1 MSNSEPRFE
10 SYVRRIENAIG
21 RPLTAYE
28 RDRLA
33 LADEMPGGWMRT
45 FVSRQGTEM
54 PDFDA
59 LAERKAELDRKL
71 LDEPPHDPR
80 P

>member
-1 MSNSEPRFE
+1 MSNFEPRFE

-21 RPLTAYE
+21 RSLTPYE

-33 LADEMPGGWMRT
+33 LADEMPGGWMRA

-59 LAERKAELDRKL
+59 LAKRKVEFDRRL
-71 LDEPPHDPR
+71 LDDDHCP
-80 P
+80 